1 MSTARAAAQT
11 WGDGRLFVINSQ
23 GESSYQAMQLR
34 MDSRYLEKY
43 GLVFSANYTL
53 GRSTDT
59 NSAFF
64 DADSLLLLDEE
75 NDDFVNF
82 NPLSRFETNT
92 FGRGLVDPLN
102 PLLDR
107 GPSDFDVKNRVAA
120 NFVWDLP
127 FGKSSKQR
135 AVKNLFTGWTLSGIV
150 TVQGGRPFSVI
161 DASSSDAGG
170 AGVSVRPRVTG
181 SLPEPTLNA
190 SPVQP
195 NTFLYLPLSNPY
207 NVGGIRA
214 STAPFNRRP
223 ALNGP
228 YDGILGRNTFRAP
241 GVWTTDV
248 AVRRNI
254 ALSRVRE
261 GVQLQLRA
269 EFYNLFNHANL
280 FVNPLSLDILQPSF
294 RLAQNEQRVPGVTAS
309 FGGIPRQIILAAK
322 FIF

>member
-1 MSTARAAAQT
+1 
-11 WGDGRLFVINSQ
+11 
-23 GESSYQAMQLR
+23 MQLR
-34 MDSRYLEKY
+34 VDSRYLENY
-43 GLVFSANYTL
+43 GLIFSANYTL

-64 DADSLLLLDEE
+64 DADALLLLDEE
-75 NDDFVNF
+75 NDFVNF

-92 FGRGLVDPLN
+92 FGRGLLDPFN

-107 GPSDFDVKNRVAA
+107 GPSDFDVKHRVAT
-120 NFVWDLP
+120 NFVWELP

-150 TVQGGRPFSVI
+150 TVQGGRPFSVT
-161 DASSSDAGG
+161 DTSLSTLSSSNSQSDL
-170 AGVSVRPRVTG
+170 VRPKVTG

-207 NVGGIRA
+207 NVGGKGA
-214 STAPFNRRP
+214 TTTPFNRGP

-280 FVNPLSLDILQPSF
+280 FVNPLSVDILEPSY
-294 RLAQNEQRVPGVTAS
+294 RVAQGEPRVPGVTAS

-322 FIF
+322 FSF